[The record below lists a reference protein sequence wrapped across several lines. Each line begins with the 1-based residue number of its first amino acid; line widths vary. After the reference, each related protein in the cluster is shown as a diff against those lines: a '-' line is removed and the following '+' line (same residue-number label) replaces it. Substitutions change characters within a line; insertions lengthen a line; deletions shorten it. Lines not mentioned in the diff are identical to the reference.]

1 MAILALLL
9 LLVCAG
15 LVWGISA
22 GIRTLHNNSV
32 QGRGSA
38 TSQETSQ
45 SGGKKADTRK
55 KVKNPEK
62 TGKAT
67 QSAQKGARKCGP
79 SDVELELNAPD
90 PTTGV
95 GGSIDFTATIRYK
108 GTSSCLIDASNNSRV
123 LVVKSGD
130 QEIWRSDSCP
140 LDARPLLMAKG
151 DKDVQTM
158 TWKADATQDQCQPEE
173 NLPRVEAGSYTAQ
186 LVLKSDQKVTSQA
199 VPVMVQ

>member
-15 LVWGISA
+15 LIWGISA
-22 GIRTLHNNSV
+22 GIRTLRNSAV
-32 QGRGSA
+32 QGRDSA
-38 TSQETSQ
+38 TSQEASQ
-45 SGGKKADTRK
+45 SGGKKTDTTK
-55 KVKNPEK
+55 KAKKPKK
-62 TGKAT
+62 TQEEAQST
-67 QSAQKGARKCGP
+67 QEGARKCGP
-79 SDVELELNAPD
+79 SDVELELNAPN

-95 GGSIDFTATIRYK
+95 GGSIDFTVTIRYK
-108 GTSSCLIDASNNSRV
+108 GASSCLIDASNNSRV

-186 LVLKSDQKVTSQA
+186 LVLKSNQKVTSQA